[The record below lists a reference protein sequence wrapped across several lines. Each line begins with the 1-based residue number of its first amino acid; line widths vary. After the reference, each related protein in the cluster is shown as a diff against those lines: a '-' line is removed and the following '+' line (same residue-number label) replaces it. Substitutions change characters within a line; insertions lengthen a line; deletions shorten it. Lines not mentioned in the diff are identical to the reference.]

1 MEQKKLMQLRKERGF
16 SQREIA
22 KNISME
28 QATYS
33 RKEHGIS
40 PITKDEWLR
49 IAHFLSVEVED
60 IKEEEKATVNNQN
73 CTFNGQSVGGV
84 QYINIPQDVLD
95 MMVRYTK
102 KLEDENEKF
111 RGNTSGN

>member
-40 PITKDEWLR
+40 PITKDEWHR
-49 IAHFLSVEVED
+49 IANFLSVEVED
-60 IKEEEKATVNNQN
+60 IKEDDKLTMSNQN
-73 CTFNGQSVGGV
+73 CTFNEHSVGI
-84 QYINIPQDVLD
+84 QYVNIPQDVLD
-95 MMVRYTK
+95 MMLRYTK
-102 KLEDENEKF
+102 KLEEENEKLQQKK
-111 RGNTSGN
+111 G